1 MKYIFISFILVY
13 IDKNS
18 NIQNEI
24 IEENLQISGNAMYD
38 QSLQ

>member
-1 MKYIFISFILVY
+1 MKYIFISFILVH

-24 IEENLQISGNAMYD
+24 IGENLWISGNAIYD

>member
-24 IEENLQISGNAMYD
+24 IGENLQISGNAIYD